1 MSATMS
7 DRILSRLL
15 DLASKRFRVDATT
28 LSPDDDIFDA
38 LSIDSLQAL
47 ELVTDLENAFDVE
60 VPDYELQDA
69 RTFRQI
75 ADVVRERV

>member
-1 MSATMS
+1 MS
-7 DRILSRLL
+7 DAILTRLL
-15 DLASKRFRVDATT
+15 ELAAKRFGADAST
-28 LSPDDDIFDA
+28 LQPNDDVFDA

-47 ELVTDLENAFDVE
+47 ELVTDLENAFGVE

-69 RTFRQI
+69 RTFQQI